1 MTIGDI
7 LAVIAAVLLAG
18 ASWGA
23 TLIMTSLLFPSAVGR
38 AGEQMMSKPGACIG
52 RGVGAVVVVA
62 ILGAMMNTAGPLRL
76 VAGGLWC
83 ALVLTAAVGSAAIV
97 RLMSERIGG
106 LGSEMSPFAR
116 LTRAAALF
124 VGAGFVPVAGWFLL
138 TPIAAFAAVGAGL
151 TGLRRPRPALM
162 VTTPT
167 APVQPDV
174 MQGTPHPL

>member
-23 TLIMTSLLFPSAVGR
+23 TLIMTSLLFPTAVSR
-38 AGEQMMSKPGACIG
+38 AGEQLMSKPGACIG
-52 RGVGAVVVVA
+52 RGVGAIAVVA
-62 ILGAMMNTAGPLRL
+62 IVGAVFHAAGPFRL
-76 VAGGLWC
+76 ISGGLWC
-83 ALVLTAAVGSAAIV
+83 ALVLAAAIGSAAIV
-97 RLMSERIGG
+97 RLMAERIGG
-106 LGSEMSPFAR
+106 LGSEMTPFAR

-151 TGLRRPRPALM
+151 STLRRPRPVQPVMPAPVSTDM
-162 VTTPT
+162 VTG
-167 APVQPDV
+167 VSQ
-174 MQGTPHPL
+174 